1 MRAAPLVPRATP
13 AGLGRHLHEQLV
25 RDVRRRYPPPIT
37 LRLEVASCISKLV
50 WFYEK
55 HHWKGDGKSGGQL
68 TLSLEE
74 VSRPRGRTPA
84 GKKWSPRL
92 GEWVE
97 VEVEATAVAV
107 EEENEEAAQD
117 LGEPVVI
124 VSAHGRGVKR
134 HRKEEEGVEV
144 EAVEAELEAV
154 EDDDGEE
161 VEEVEAVEMEEQ
173 ASLPVFTEEQIEDVV
188 RAMKE
193 MRNNRK
199 QDTAVVH
206 GVEISFR
213 LRKTEGSGPP
223 GDMAAVDPR
232 DRKIVKSLPKLEEKL
247 RAAV

>member
-124 VSAHGRGVKR
+124 VSA
-134 HRKEEEGVEV
+134 RK
-144 EAVEAELEAV
+144 
-154 EDDDGEE
+154 
-161 VEEVEAVEMEEQ
+161 
-173 ASLPVFTEEQIEDVV
+173 S
-188 RAMKE
+188 R
-193 MRNNRK
+193 
-199 QDTAVVH
+199 
-206 GVEISFR
+206 S
-213 LRKTEGSGPP
+213 
-223 GDMAAVDPR
+223 
-232 DRKIVKSLPKLEEKL
+232 
-247 RAAV
+247 